1 MGSLFIGEFKILE
14 WELKHEK
21 RKVNSQTVSCLGQSE
36 NSEMGGISWVVWPG
50 SLSSCID
57 NVFIQDGC
65 LAINNLISGAY
76 IIIKKLI
83 VTCL

>member
-1 MGSLFIGEFKILE
+1 MGE
-14 WELKHEK
+14 
-21 RKVNSQTVSCLGQSE
+21 
-36 NSEMGGISWVVWPG
+36 ISWVVWPG

-83 VTCL
+83 VTCLQI